1 VQQITIANEPDSDL
15 LRRSLSAHGY
25 VCIRGVED
33 GSALLAWAESM
44 GEIVAPGVG
53 MPDGMHDGR
62 IYSVAV
68 RGGGKGE
75 VDRYGHSI
83 LSTTDRAFPLHT
95 DAYNRPQA
103 PRYVF
108 LLRSDHGAGST
119 ASQVSDAREA
129 FRRLS
134 KEHQSLLREA
144 IFPSAVGPRPLLEPV
159 GDTTL
164 FRFNGEEIRRWA
176 DREGEGL
183 SASAAA
189 AMAAFEEEMI
199 AIQDTFTIDPLVC
212 LLVDNWRV
220 CHGRSRIP
228 PGSERVLQRVWVA

>member
-1 VQQITIANEPDSDL
+1 VQQITIADGPEPDL
-15 LRRSLSAHGY
+15 LRGALSASGY
-25 VCIRGVED
+25 VCIRGLED
-33 GSALLAWAESM
+33 ESALLAWAESM

-95 DAYNRPQA
+95 DAYNRPEA

-108 LLRSDHGAGST
+108 LLRSDRGTGST

-129 FRRLS
+129 IGRLS
-134 KEHQSLLREA
+134 AEHQSLLREA
-144 IFPSAVGPRPLLEPV
+144 IFPSAIGPRPLLEPAN
-159 GDTTL
+159 GTTL

-176 DREGEGL
+176 DREGDGL
-183 SASAAA
+183 SAGAAA
-189 AMAAFEEEMI
+189 AMAALEEELT
-199 AIQDTFTIDPLVC
+199 AIQETFTIDPLVC

-228 PGSERVLQRVWVA
+228 AGSERVLKRVWVA